1 MLKSLPPTQQIPASA
16 AEGLGHCLQP
26 CDCAHILQG
35 LLTSVPKIVS
45 CQILFLSILKDTS
58 QQKDFWLGAFF
69 CCCCLLCFTFALK
82 ADQHPGSQNALQRE
96 QLHHLCQGNCLLKQG
111 LYRLLKSGLL
121 VSLLSIIS

>member
-16 AEGLGHCLQP
+16 AEELGHCLQP

-35 LLTSVPKIVS
+35 LLTSVHKIVS

-58 QQKDFWLGAFF
+58 QQKDFWLGAF